1 MKQLELE
8 EMEKASGEYIRK
20 PIFSPNE
27 TPKENTEKQQDE
39 KKKESI
45 K

>member
-8 EMEKASGEYIRK
+8 EMEKVSGGYIRK
-20 PIFSPNE
+20 PIFSTNE
-27 TPKENTEKQQDE
+27 TTKESIEKQQDE
-39 KKKESI
+39 KKKEGI